1 MPTTGSRRSRQK
13 SSASLLLLGALLA
26 GGGANAQE
34 LRPFRIT
41 GDAIVEPLGGAR
53 GDTARGRAIVV
64 DRQKGL
70 CLLCHTG
77 PFPEQRFQGTLAPTL
92 AGAGGRWNEGQL
104 RLRMVDSGKLNPAT
118 IMPAYYRTEGL
129 TRVGTAWQ
137 NKPVLDAAEIED
149 VVAFLVTLKEPQ

>member
-1 MPTTGSRRSRQK
+1 MPAFAGMT
-13 SSASLLLLGALLA
+13 LVALV
-26 GGGANAQE
+26 NAPAQD
-34 LRPFRIT
+34 LRLYTIT

-53 GDTARGRAIVV
+53 GDAARGRAIVV

>member
-1 MPTTGSRRSRQK
+1 MTLSVLVDTQ
-13 SSASLLLLGALLA
+13 AC
-26 GGGANAQE
+26 AQD

-53 GDTARGRAIVV
+53 GDAARGRAIVV

-92 AGAGGRWNEGQL
+92 AGAGARWNEGQL

-129 TRVGTAWQ
+129 TRVGTTWQ
-137 NKPVLDAAEIED
+137 NKPVLNAAEIED
-149 VVAFLVTLKEPQ
+149 VVAFLATLKEPQ